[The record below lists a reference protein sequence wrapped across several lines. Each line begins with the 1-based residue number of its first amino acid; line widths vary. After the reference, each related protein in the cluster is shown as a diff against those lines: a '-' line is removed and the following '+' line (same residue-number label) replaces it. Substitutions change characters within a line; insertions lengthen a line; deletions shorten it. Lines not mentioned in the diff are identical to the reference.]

1 LEKQTVVKPAVYF
14 QAFHSL
20 LVHNFFATSDDT
32 NLHTALATYKPWLMR
47 ERMGMI
53 PELES

>member
-1 LEKQTVVKPAVYF
+1 VVKPVVYF

-20 LVHNFFATSDDT
+20 LVLFFATSDDT

-47 ERMGMI
+47 KRKGMI
-53 PELES
+53 PKLES